1 MRLTPRPSGSGAGG
15 GLLSAHIEERQ
26 GTGRAASAHHLISRP
41 SSASA
46 ATHSITKRVWN
57 APPADLFPNVSGST
71 SKGASR
77 KRAVVAVMT
86 SFAIVASDSSAK
98 AVERQATALTSR
110 TQSAILDAS
119 TSSSAQQMG
128 LISPNRNRRLAGTGG
143 GGASS
148 LAVSETAPRVTSI
161 SGTSTHRS
169 HHSVVVAAAGPSES
183 KRVSFLTEVPESA
196 TRHSFTASVPRQS
209 LAQISTPR
217 SSRKPTFD
225 AISSQPQPTSPP
237 SPADRKKHVATIASD
252 LESRESKRETLK
264 SAFVLKSMKRQDV
277 DADDVRPLIEIAYWS
292 PFLEVRRDAAA
303 ALASLSR
310 NCT

>member
-1 MRLTPRPSGSGAGG
+1 MRLTPRLSGGGAGG
-15 GLLSAHIEERQ
+15 RLLSTHTEEHQ
-26 GTGRAASAHHLISRP
+26 GTGRATSARHLTPRP
-41 SSASA
+41 SSTSSA
-46 ATHSITKRVWN
+46 AHSITKRVWN
-57 APPADLFPNVSGST
+57 APPADLFPDVPGST
-71 SKGASR
+71 SRGVSK
-77 KRAVVAVMT
+77 KRAAAAVMAL
-86 SFAIVASDSSAK
+86 SAIVASDSSTK
-98 AVERQATALTSR
+98 AVEQRATALTSR
-110 TQSAILDAS
+110 TQSAIPNPS
-119 TSSSAQQMG
+119 TSSSAQRMS
-128 LISPNRNRRLAGTGG
+128 LVSPNRNRRLAGTGG

-161 SGTSTHRS
+161 SGASAHRN
-169 HHSVVVAAAGPSES
+169 HHSVVVAAADPSES

-209 LAQISTPR
+209 LAQISTSR
-217 SSRKPTFD
+217 SSRRPTSD
-225 AISSQPQPTSPP
+225 TTSSQPQPTSPP
-237 SPADRKKHVATIASD
+237 SQAERKKHVATIASD
-252 LESRESKRETLK
+252 LESRGSKREALK